1 MIVCICIY
9 IYTNINNKSHFSI
22 YSRWLQMFQSASS
35 SGAAGHHL
43 GEKGSFPSAG
53 RADFQSLFF
62 SATFLR
68 DGEVKGAEDH
78 PEMVYLHY
86 KYR

>member
-1 MIVCICIY
+1 
-9 IYTNINNKSHFSI
+9 
-22 YSRWLQMFQSASS
+22 MFQSASS

-43 GEKGSFPSAG
+43 GEKGSFPSS
-53 RADFQSLFF
+53 RTADFHSQFI

-78 PEMVYLHY
+78 PEMVYLHSINIDNIY
-86 KYR
+86 IYT